1 MKTPAYPVV
10 MLVDDNGI
18 DLYLHRRL
26 LQIAGIAER
35 TLEFSNGAAAL
46 EFLKNH
52 ENNALEIPEVM
63 LLDIQMPLMNGFDF
77 LVHFEQLPAE
87 IKNRV
92 HIFTLSSTN
101 NQEDLW
107 KLRRNPLVKGILRKP
122 LDDGDLLQALI
133 KPEARRESEL

>member
-122 LDDGDLLQALI
+122 LDDVDLLQALI

>member
-1 MKTPAYPVV
+1 
-10 MLVDDNGI
+10 
-18 DLYLHRRL
+18 
-26 LQIAGIAER
+26 
-35 TLEFSNGAAAL
+35 
-46 EFLKNH
+46 
-52 ENNALEIPEVM
+52 
-63 LLDIQMPLMNGFDF
+63 MPLMNGFDF